1 MEQKKIILVE
11 DDWIIA
17 KELAINLQTLG
28 FLVPEIIESGED
40 FLAKWS
46 SLEPVDLVILD
57 IDLAGE
63 LTGLDIARF
72 LHQLHIPFLFLTA
85 QADHQTIL
93 EAKWTNPQNYLIK
106 PVRPE
111 SLFSAVE
118 IALHNSTIRKN
129 SPSLASENH
138 QKLDYNDALFVKAKK
153 RLEKI
158 KISDILWIEAKDIYV
173 LIVTAKD
180 SYILSVQLKNMEERL
195 PSSHF
200 MRVHRSFIVQIDQIE
215 AIEESGVRIGQQL
228 IPVGKTHREKLM
240 NQLKFL

>member
-17 KELAINLQTLG
+17 KEMAIHLQTHG
-28 FLVPEIIESGED
+28 YHVPEIIESGED
-40 FLAKWS
+40 FLAKWT
-46 SLEPVDLVILD
+46 SLEPVDLVLLD

-72 LHQLHIPFLFLTA
+72 LHQQHIPFLFLTA
-85 QADHQTIL
+85 QADHQTIS

-106 PVRPE
+106 PVRAE

-118 IALHNSTIRKN
+118 IALHNVANTKN
-129 SPSLASENH
+129 DALLTTENS

-153 RLEKI
+153 RLERI
-158 KISDILWIEAKDIYV
+158 RIADILWIEAKDIYV
-173 LIVTAKD
+173 LIITAKD
-180 SYILSVQLKNMEERL
+180 SYVLSVQLKNMEERL